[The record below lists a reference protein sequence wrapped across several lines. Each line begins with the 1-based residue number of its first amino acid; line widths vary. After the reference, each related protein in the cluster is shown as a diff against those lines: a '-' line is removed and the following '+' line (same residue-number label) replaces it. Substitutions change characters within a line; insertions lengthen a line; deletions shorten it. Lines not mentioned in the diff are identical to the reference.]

1 MRCSYCGYE
10 DSKVLDS
17 RPVEEGRCIR
27 RRRECLACG
36 RRFTTYERIEE
47 LPLVVVKKDGRRE
60 QFDGGKILNGLI
72 KACDKRSVPV
82 CVLETLVADLEKE
95 LRQDY
100 DREVPAAVIGEGVMK
115 RLRAV
120 DEVAYVRF
128 ASVYRKFE
136 DISTF
141 MEELR
146 ALQKN
151 NNNK

>member
-36 RRFTTYERIEE
+36 RRFTTYERIEQ
-47 LPLVVVKKDGRRE
+47 LPMVVVKKDGRRE
-60 QFDGGKILNGLI
+60 QFDSSKILNGLI
-72 KACDKRSVPV
+72 KSCDKRSVPV
-82 CVLETLVADLEKE
+82 SVLETLVADLEKD
-95 LRQDY
+95 LRQEY
-100 DREVPAAVIGEGVMK
+100 DREVPASTIGEGVMK

-141 MEELR
+141 MDELR
-146 ALQKN
+146 ALQR
-151 NNNK
+151 NKKS

>member
-1 MRCSYCGYE
+1 MRCSYCGFD

-60 QFDGGKILNGLI
+60 QFDSGKILSGLI

-82 CVLETLVADLEKE
+82 SVLETLVADLEKD
-95 LRQDY
+95 LRQEC
-100 DREVPAAVIGEGVMK
+100 DREIPAAAIGEGVMK
-115 RLRAV
+115 RLRAI

-136 DISTF
+136 DIYTF
-141 MEELR
+141 MDELR
-146 ALQKN
+146 TLQKN
-151 NNNK
+151 K